1 MGVHAGGTQTSN
13 DLSVETHTIRAPAS
27 QSLGNFLMTPSP
39 AAAGDGGITNPLC
52 QSCTSIVCSIRS
64 VLPPFRNIGRDR
76 CGLYHSLHCIT
87 AS

>member
-39 AAAGDGGITNPLC
+39 AAAGDGGTTNPLC
-52 QSCTSIVCSIRS
+52 QSYARRS
-64 VLPPFRNIGRDR
+64 SVQLGQ
-76 CGLYHSLHCIT
+76 YSLRFEI
-87 AS
+87 